1 MLTLYQSN
9 QMSKL
14 ADVFCSRNVGATDPF
29 EPLTL
34 VVQNLGMGHWLK
46 LQLAERHGI
55 SSNVNC
61 VLPAAFLWRL
71 YRSLI
76 PETESL
82 TESPFEAAR
91 LTWRIMRLLRANP
104 GLSDS
109 ATNYL
114 TAPGDE
120 DLRLYQLSHE
130 LALLFD
136 EYLMYR
142 PGWLLKWPENFGTK
156 SAEARWQGELWHL
169 ILDDAGDFRDLH
181 RAALHQR
188 TLEELAKHQPDSRRQ
203 LSIFGLSSMPPL
215 QLETYAALAAGIDID
230 IYFLNPCRHYW
241 GDIVSAGDKARRS
254 IRSLTNADGPLSDE
268 DYLEIGNPLLG
279 SLGKQGREYFE
290 LLLETDLVQPEEMFV
305 EFPPDTA
312 LNLVKN
318 DILDLTFSGQAEPD
332 EPPKQ
337 FTLQDNSIQI
347 HACHSRMRE
356 VEVLHDRILHA
367 LGDNPDLQL
376 KDIVVMAPNIAD
388 YAPFV
393 QSVFTGGLFFR
404 IADRGALDDSLLP
417 ESLLTLLTLNQSR
430 LTGPEVMDLLEV
442 PAIMRRFMLSLD
454 DLETIAQWVDE
465 SRIRW
470 EISGEHKE
478 NWNLPTENQNTW
490 MFGLDRLLLG
500 FAMTEEDIWED
511 TLALE
516 ISPAEADLLGRLCDM
531 IHLLDEY
538 RRKLSSPRSMDEWRV
553 LITRLAGDFYEPREA
568 ETLQLSQ
575 LLQKVEQ
582 VVDEAANGRWEEEVS
597 NQLVTHAIREALS
610 SVGARPGFIAGGITF
625 ATLTPM
631 RSIPFRMV
639 CLLGMNDGEYP
650 RIIKPRSFNLITN
663 GKAERGDRSKRL
675 DDRYLFLEALL
686 SAQDIFYVSYIGKG
700 VRDNKDKPRSV
711 VVNEWWRYLS
721 DAFDKVEITSHFL
734 QPFNRRYYL
743 GDNLQSHD
751 QTWYQ
756 ALTATSSPPGF
767 VETPLATE
775 ESLACTSV
783 AQLTKFL
790 VHPGRFFMQ
799 QRLGVYLQDQALELQ
814 DTEPFEPD
822 ALDKHWIGTNAVTA
836 LTKNQDLDEFRQR
849 QMGSGILLPGTMGR
863 QHLDQEIGLAE
874 NIFNAFNQEITGHA
888 ETLKEVIQVGETNL
902 HLHVDNLYEDKLVNW
917 RTGALRPQQLLEMW
931 LLHLAVNVSGRPVS
945 SIYIHPH
952 PKNKYEK
959 VELLTLPPVAA
970 KTAAARLAHALHLYE
985 EGISAPLFLPVAA
998 GYTFASN
1005 TLLKRDAM
1013 AKAMVKVMAD
1023 WGKDAAWAEGKDRYW
1038 ARLFNPEQAFPD
1050 RFSEDALTIW
1060 QPVLEVAVYA

>member
-14 ADVFCSRNVGATDPF
+14 ADAFCSRNAEATDPF

-76 PETESL
+76 PETERL

-109 ATNYL
+109 ATHYL
-114 TAPGDE
+114 AAPGDE

-142 PGWLLKWPENFGTK
+142 PGWLLKWPENFGKK
-156 SAEARWQGELWHL
+156 SAEARWQGELWRS

-188 TLEELAKHQPDSRRQ
+188 ALEELAKPQPGSRRQ

-215 QLETYAALAAGIDID
+215 QLETYAALAASIDID

-241 GDIVSAGDKARRS
+241 GDIVSTGDKARRS
-254 IRSLTNADGPLSDE
+254 IRSITNTDGPLSDE

-332 EPPKQ
+332 EPPKR

-376 KDIVVMAPNIAD
+376 KDIIVMAPNIAD

-393 QSVFTGGLFFR
+393 QSVFTGGMFAR
-404 IADRGALDDSLLP
+404 IADRSTLDDSLLP
-417 ESLLTLLTLNQSR
+417 ESVLTLLTLNQSR

-442 PAIMRRFMLSLD
+442 PAIMRRFMLTLD

-465 SRIRW
+465 SHIRW
-470 EISGEHKE
+470 EVSGKHKK

-511 TLALE
+511 TLAIE
-516 ISPAEADLLGRLCDM
+516 INPAEADLLGRLCDM

-538 RRKLSSPRSMDEWRV
+538 RRKLSSPRSMDEWLL

-568 ETLQLSQ
+568 EILQLSQ

-582 VVDEAANGRWEEEVS
+582 VVNEAAAGGWGEEVS
-597 NQLVTHAIREALS
+597 SQLVAHAIREALS
-610 SVGARPGFIAGGITF
+610 AVGSRPGFITGGITF

-650 RIIKPRSFNLITN
+650 RIVKPRSFNLIAN
-663 GKAERGDRSKRL
+663 GKAARGDRSKRL

-700 VRDNKDKPRSV
+700 IRDNKDKPRSV
-711 VVNEWWRYLS
+711 VVNEWWRYLT
-721 DAFDKVEITSHFL
+721 DAFEKVAITAHFL

-751 QTWYQ
+751 RTWYE
-756 ALTATSSPPGF
+756 ALTATSRPPGF
-767 VETPLATE
+767 VQTPLATK

-783 AQLTKFL
+783 AQLTRFL
-790 VHPGRFFMQ
+790 VHPGMFFMQ

-822 ALDKHWIGTNAVTA
+822 ALDKYWMGTNAVTA
-836 LTKNQDLDEFRQR
+836 LTKSQDMDEFRQR

-863 QHLDQEIGLAE
+863 QHLDQEIRLAE
-874 NIFNAFNQEITGHA
+874 NIFNALNQEITGHA

-902 HLHVDNLYEDKLVNW
+902 HLQVDNLYADKLVNW
-917 RTGALRPQQLLEMW
+917 RTGVLRPKQLLEMW
-931 LLHLAVNVSGRPVS
+931 LLHLAVNLSGRAVS
-945 SIYIHPH
+945 SIYIHPQQN
-952 PKNKYEK
+952 NKYEK
-959 VELLTLPPVAA
+959 VAHLSLPPV
-970 KTAAARLAHALHLYE
+970 TAEMASTWLEQALSLYE
-985 EGISAPLFLPVAA
+985 EGISAPLFLPVGA
-998 GYTFASN
+998 GYTFAEG
-1005 TLLKRDAM
+1005 TIRKRGGL
-1013 AKAMVKVMAD
+1013 AKAMAD
-1023 WGKDAAWAEGKDRYW
+1023 WGKDDAWAEGKDRYW
-1038 ARLFNPEQAFPD
+1038 ARLFSPGQAFPD

-1060 QPVLEVAVYA
+1060 QPFLEVTADA